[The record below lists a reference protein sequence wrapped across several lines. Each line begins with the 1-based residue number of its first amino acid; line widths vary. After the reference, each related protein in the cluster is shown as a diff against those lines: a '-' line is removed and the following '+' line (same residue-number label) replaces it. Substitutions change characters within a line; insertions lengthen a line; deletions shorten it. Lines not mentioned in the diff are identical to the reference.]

1 MTTVD
6 YARSLEQLENNYW
19 GEPTYDSYVVRTC
32 HAMRKK
38 PLNEV
43 TVEELRLVIGQ
54 GFSLDYLM
62 PLAIE
67 FLKRDILTEG
77 DLFEGDLLANVISKN
92 TFDYWK
98 KNKNNWHVMVTLIE
112 QHNDILTDKMIVKNL
127 PDFMDIYKN

>member
-67 FLKRDILTEG
+67 FLKRDILTKG

-98 KNKNNWHVMVTLIE
+98 KNKNNWHVMVKLIE

-127 PDFMDIYKN
+127 PAFMDIHKN

>member
-67 FLKRDILTEG
+67 FLKRDILAEG
-77 DLFEGDLLANVISKN
+77 DLFEGDLLVNVISKN

-127 PDFMDIYKN
+127 PAFMDIHKN